1 MKFNITDEERKSLEK
16 IWSDVLQNFPEYTEK
31 DMIVSI
37 EKYVD
42 ANGLPE
48 TAEHDAIA
56 GDELEKYLETG
67 LNFEDCRAI
76 IED

>member
-37 EKYVD
+37 EKKV
-42 ANGLPE
+42 
-48 TAEHDAIA
+48 
-56 GDELEKYLETG
+56 
-67 LNFEDCRAI
+67 R
-76 IED
+76 